1 MNDDYKKG
9 LVTGLAMQPLFV
21 VTEQG
26 GGKAKAENYCS
37 ATVTTGLLSNDGKC
51 KFINFEEG

>member
-26 GGKAKAENYCS
+26 GGKARTENYCS
-37 ATVTTGLLSNDGKC
+37 ATVTTGLLSDDGYC
-51 KFINFEEG
+51 RYINFEEG